1 MNISKVLAEQS
12 ANTNITKNTNLNPDA
27 ISKLNYE
34 VMYKMLE
41 GEVEKLIIENQGN
54 PLIDDFKNKIVNK
67 RTPGAS
73 TDLLRSIF
81 CKNFFIISTS

>member
-12 ANTNITKNTNLNPDA
+12 ANTDITKNVNLNLDA

-41 GEVEKLIIENQGN
+41 GEVEKLILENEGN
-54 PLIDDFKNKIVNK
+54 PLIDDFKQKVITK
-67 RTPGAS
+67 FTYLITKLSR
-73 TDLLRSIF
+73 
-81 CKNFFIISTS
+81 

>member
-1 MNISKVLAEQS
+1 MNISKVLAEHS
-12 ANTNITKNTNLNPDA
+12 ANTNITPNTNLNPDA

-41 GEVEKLIIENQGN
+41 GEVEKLILENQGN

-67 RTPGAS
+67 FNYLIQKLS
-73 TDLLRSIF
+73 S
-81 CKNFFIISTS
+81 

>member
-12 ANTNITKNTNLNPDA
+12 ANTGITPNNNLNPDA

-41 GEVEKLIIENQGN
+41 GEVEKLIVEHQGN

-67 RTPGAS
+67 FNY
-73 TDLLRSIF
+73 L
-81 CKNFFIISTS
+81 ISKLSN

>member
-12 ANTNITKNTNLNPDA
+12 ANTNITPNTNLNPDA
-27 ISKLNYE
+27 IRKLNYE

-41 GEVEKLIIENQGN
+41 GEVEKLILENQGN

-67 RTPGAS
+67 FNYLIKKLS
-73 TDLLRSIF
+73 S
-81 CKNFFIISTS
+81 

>member
-41 GEVEKLIIENQGN
+41 GEVEKLILENQGN
-54 PLIDDFKNKIVNK
+54 PLIDDFKDKIVNK
-67 RTPGAS
+67 FS
-73 TDLLRSIF
+73 YLIQKLS
-81 CKNFFIISTS
+81 S

>member
-12 ANTNITKNTNLNPDA
+12 ANTNITPNTNLNPDA

-41 GEVEKLIIENQGN
+41 GDVEKLILENQGN
-54 PLIDDFKNKIVNK
+54 PLIDDFKQKIVNK
-67 RTPGAS
+67 FSYLIQKLGS
-73 TDLLRSIF
+73 
-81 CKNFFIISTS
+81 